1 MSGDVSGADKVGG
14 VIGTIAGETDLTLSS
29 LIRAGSVE
37 GSSTSAG
44 GFIGDRSGDLGTLI
58 EDSTSSSNVTGDSQV
73 ERTSAR
79 NADHQRQR
87 SHGQLVIPDDHAI
100 GTRRD
105 RAVVADANVAV
116 PRSRSAQPEV
126 HLEVLGG
133 TRISHALDIDCVLIT
148 VERLTLAFIE
158 AVRIAVTVG

>member
-29 LIRAGSVE
+29 LTRSGSVE

-116 PRSRSAQPEV
+116 PRS
-126 HLEVLGG
+126 
-133 TRISHALDIDCVLIT
+133 
-148 VERLTLAFIE
+148 
-158 AVRIAVTVG
+158 